1 MRRTLLVFALAAL
14 AAAALTAG
22 ASAKEGGVELSSAPF
37 GLGPGDP
44 WNGTLTVFTLD
55 GSTAAYSPSIT
66 ITNLETGATET
77 FPAQPAKVP
86 TTDEAQSYGF
96 RVVFP
101 TAGRY
106 RYTASDGVSDRE
118 YAYPIV
124 QIVGDSAPT
133 ALSGPPATPEGGFPV
148 WPLVASLGGA
158 AALALFAFLAIR
170 SRRFAH

>member
-44 WNGTLTVFTLD
+44 WDGTLTVYTLD

-66 ITNLETGATET
+66 IRNLETGATET
-77 FPAQPAKVP
+77 FPAKAAKVP
-86 TTDEAQSYGF
+86 TTAEAQSYAF

-124 QIVGDSAPT
+124 RIVESAPT
-133 ALSGPPATPEGGFPV
+133 LASGPPAAPEGGFPV
-148 WPLVASLGGA
+148 WPLLASLGGA
-158 AALALFAFLAIR
+158 AALALVAFLAIR